1 MPSRMTNF
9 KKHLQFLSPDQQIL
23 EIDLMIDRFHNLN
36 NVVIVIG
43 NIDRNF
49 SKLKELK
56 TLRSK
61 IISNNKE
68 TFILLCI
75 LFILINSTA

>member
-1 MPSRMTNF
+1 
-9 KKHLQFLSPDQQIL
+9 
-23 EIDLMIDRFHNLN
+23 MIDRFHNLN
-36 NVVIVIG
+36 NVVIVID

-49 SKLKELK
+49 TKLKELK

-61 IISNNKE
+61 IISDNKE

-75 LFILINSTA
+75 LFILINSMA

>member
-9 KKHLQFLSPDQQIL
+9 KNHLQFLSPDQQIS

>member
-9 KKHLQFLSPDQQIL
+9 KKHLQFLSPDQQIS
-23 EIDLMIDRFHNLN
+23 EINLMIDRFHNLN
-36 NVVIVIG
+36 NVVIVID

-49 SKLKELK
+49 TKLKELK

-61 IISNNKE
+61 IISDNKE

-75 LFILINSTA
+75 VFILINSMA